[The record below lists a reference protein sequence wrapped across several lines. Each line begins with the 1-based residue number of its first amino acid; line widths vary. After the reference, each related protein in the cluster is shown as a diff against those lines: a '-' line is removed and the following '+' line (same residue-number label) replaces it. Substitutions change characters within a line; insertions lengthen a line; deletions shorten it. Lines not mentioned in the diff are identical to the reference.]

1 MAPYPYG
8 PAGYPGA
15 PAPYGA
21 LGPYGYQNPYTK
33 MQQAKMLR
41 TIGVVVDVI
50 GQAIAAIMPVP
61 AAPQISGMQPTDDEN
76 MKRYQEALAGH
87 AKTDERI
94 RTVAKVVREA
104 LQVAKS

>member
-1 MAPYPYG
+1 MPYGGMQPYPYG
-8 PAGYPGA
+8 
-15 PAPYGA
+15 APYGMPT
-21 LGPYGYQNPYTK
+21 PYQK
-33 MQQAKMLR
+33 LQQAKLLK

-61 AAPQISGMQPTDDEN
+61 AAPQIIGQQETDDEN

-94 RTVAKVVREA
+94 RTAAKVVREA
-104 LQVAKS
+104 LQVAKSL